1 MAAPRSTGYFRLHAQ
16 DTTFLSDASIVPP
29 VPGFQGYTPSMSPQ
43 LHAAVTLVNTGPA
56 TGMSKPTV
64 GLGAAGAPLIG
75 EVVTVHPDGATVVQ
89 DVSILTRLYNR
100 VQRHQKCP
108 ADPYSYV
115 FGATTSLREPRVDVL
130 DADNGGLHGQMCQE
144 THPEHALGPARHLER
159 ARTLCL
165 DRQHERFALRVPAGH
180 VCRTLACALSP
191 AGVGR
196 AARAAGRHAG
206 CHAPGRSLCTVGE
219 ALAPVRPR

>member
-89 DVSILTRLYNR
+89 DEGYLYLPMN
-100 VQRHQKCP
+100 
-108 ADPYSYV
+108 
-115 FGATTSLREPRVDVL
+115 ATTPPILNGYVVVDGTGKVQASASNAPTKAICVGYDLDPHVL
-130 DADNGGLHGQMCQE
+130 GNATPTIM
-144 THPEHALGPARHLER
+144 AI
-159 ARTLCL
+159 
-165 DRQHERFALRVPAGH
+165 VKI
-180 VCRTLACALSP
+180 
-191 AGVGR
+191 
-196 AARAAGRHAG
+196 
-206 CHAPGRSLCTVGE
+206 
-219 ALAPVRPR
+219 